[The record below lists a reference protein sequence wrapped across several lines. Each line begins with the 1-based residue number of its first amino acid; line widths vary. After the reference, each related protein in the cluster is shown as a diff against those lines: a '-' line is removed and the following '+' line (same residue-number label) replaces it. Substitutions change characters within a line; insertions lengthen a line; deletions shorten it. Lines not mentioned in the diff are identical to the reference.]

1 MKYSFFYSVMN
12 LLFIQVSHFYNMF
25 ISNYLFIYSVIYFQ
39 KIVKL
44 SSNEVLR
51 LFASCFKVSFF
62 LLYLDLT
69 LLFYPVIAIFI
80 CQV

>member
-1 MKYSFFYSVMN
+1 M
-12 LLFIQVSHFYNMF
+12 L

-51 LFASCFKVSFF
+51 LFVSCFKVSFF